1 MSIFLI
7 HYILIFCNVFEII
20 CLFFLMI
27 QICHHKRRFFSKMT
41 HTGSDGFVFGPIYDG
56 FLGLWCLT
64 PLSTIFQLYRGRQF
78 YWWREQEKTTDL
90 SQVTDKLYHIILY
103 RLHLAWEWFELTMLL
118 VIGTDSIDCLPH
130 YGDCCI
136 LSVILGTSSN

>member
-1 MSIFLI
+1 MNQYPVSISVSCCWFFSYPL
-7 HYILIFCNVFEII
+7 YFDFFRNVFENI

-64 PLSTIFQLYRGRQF
+64 PLSTIFQLYRGR
-78 YWWREQEKTTDL
+78 
-90 SQVTDKLYHIILY
+90 
-103 RLHLAWEWFELTMLL
+103 
-118 VIGTDSIDCLPH
+118 
-130 YGDCCI
+130 
-136 LSVILGTSSN
+136 